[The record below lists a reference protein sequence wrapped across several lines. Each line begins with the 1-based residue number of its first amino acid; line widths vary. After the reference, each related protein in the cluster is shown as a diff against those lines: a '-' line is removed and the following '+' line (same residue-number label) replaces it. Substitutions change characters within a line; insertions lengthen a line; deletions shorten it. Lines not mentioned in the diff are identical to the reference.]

1 MFRLIPN
8 EFHMINDKFNAHCT
22 IYDNCFLHDK
32 FYTISSLSNIHYGI
46 CNKWFLS
53 IKHAF
58 YIIKKYQTRSNV
70 MQFTLLIHMHFI
82 SLVNVRAHVTRNH
95 LIILIISFNKKR
107 FSVVIFL
114 AIFHDH
120 IKEIQKR
127 WGYQFFCQ
135 KSFLKDLICLYVTRH
150 FFYYRIKNFQH
161 KALFYQRN
169 LNLCHKVWCHPSTVG
184 FWKFQNSWLLSVEP
198 EKETPTKLNKIFDI
212 SRFML
217 LNLITTNKIK
227 KI

>member
-1 MFRLIPN
+1 MIMTNSMLIAQSMTNAFYAIHFTQSVPYQIYITGFVTNDSYTINKTCILHNKKIPN
-8 EFHMINDKFNAHCT
+8 T
-22 IYDNCFLHDK
+22 IK
-32 FYTISSLSNIHYGI
+32 
-46 CNKWFLS
+46 
-53 IKHAF
+53 
-58 YIIKKYQTRSNV
+58 SNV

-82 SLVNVRAHVTRNH
+82 SLVNVRVHVTRNH
-95 LIILIISFNKKR
+95 LIILIISFNKKS

-161 KALFYQRN
+161 KALFYQKN
-169 LNLCHKVWCHPSTVG
+169 LNLSHKV
-184 FWKFQNSWLLSVEP
+184 
-198 EKETPTKLNKIFDI
+198 
-212 SRFML
+212 
-217 LNLITTNKIK
+217 
-227 KI
+227 